1 MRKRIPCRVIRSVRL
16 GNGGQTAESTSRPSV
31 RDSLIADAVTYTRR
45 LIITRTSLDEPAG
58 VRTFDLYA

>member
-16 GNGGQTAESTSRPSV
+16 GKGGEAPQSASRPDV
-31 RDSLIADAVTYTRR
+31 RDSLVSKAVTYTRR
-45 LIITRTSLDEPAG
+45 LIITRTSPDEASS